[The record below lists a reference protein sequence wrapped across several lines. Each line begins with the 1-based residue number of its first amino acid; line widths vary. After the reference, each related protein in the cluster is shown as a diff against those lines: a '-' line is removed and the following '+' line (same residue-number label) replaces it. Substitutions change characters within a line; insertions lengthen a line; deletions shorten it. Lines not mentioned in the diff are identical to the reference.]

1 MGGLHLSPHQ
11 APAAGLGFQLS
22 DCEDGEFFP
31 CFLYNPFSRQ
41 SCTAGT
47 GRSTAARQ
55 DFHLRWTNAVG
66 EWERGTNPGSC
77 GIEVIRAL
85 PPQGGRG
92 RQGTWKF
99 LIAWE
104 LQCQGKGRRRGG
116 EGGEQHEHTQT
127 LPLIALVSVAESH
140 PCCLPQFPSLY
151 VEDKCLPCPQSA

>member
-1 MGGLHLSPHQ
+1 MQWGNGRGAQ
-11 APAAGLGFQLS
+11 AQA
-22 DCEDGEFFP
+22 
-31 CFLYNPFSRQ
+31 
-41 SCTAGT
+41 
-47 GRSTAARQ
+47 
-55 DFHLRWTNAVG
+55 AVG
-66 EWERGTNPGSC
+66 LRLSE
-77 GIEVIRAL
+77 

-116 EGGEQHEHTQT
+116 EGGEQHELTQT